1 MSTVTTNAD
10 EPVLVYLPD
19 SAPGPEPAT
28 LAPSPASL
36 AGLRIAVLDNGKP
49 NADVVMTAAAEA
61 LAARTGATVSLVTP
75 KGPLGLSAN
84 AAIPMADD
92 RFELVCAEADIV
104 ITGAA
109 DCGSCTAY
117 SVFDAITLEK
127 AGKPTVVATT
137 TNFRTVAETL
147 SKSFGAPDTRLL
159 VLPHPIG
166 GTDPDTL
173 GRWAEAATD
182 RLIALFTDPA

>member
-1 MSTVTTNAD
+1 MTVS
-10 EPVLVYLPD
+10 VYLPD
-19 SAPGPEPAT
+19 SIPGPEPAH
-28 LAPSPASL
+28 LAPSPSSL

-61 LAARTGATVSLVTP
+61 LARRTGATVSLVTK

-84 AAIPMADD
+84 AAIPVADD
-92 RFELVCAEADIV
+92 RFELVVAEADVV

-117 SVFDAITLEK
+117 SVSDAIQLEK

-137 TNFRTVAETL
+137 TQFEKVASTL
-147 SKSFGAPDTRLL
+147 SRSFGAPDTRLL

-166 GTDPDTL
+166 GTDSATL
-173 GRWAEAATD
+173 GAWAEAATD
-182 RLIALFTDPA
+182 RLISLLTDPA

>member
-1 MSTVTTNAD
+1 MTVHD
-10 EPVLVYLPD
+10 LP
-19 SAPGPEPAT
+19 ARLRPRARAGHAWRRR
-28 LAPSPASL
+28 PSSL

-61 LAARTGATVSLVTP
+61 LAARTGATVAARHEE
-75 KGPLGLSAN
+75 GPPRAVGQRRH
-84 AAIPMADD
+84 PVADD

-117 SVFDAITLEK
+117 SVFDAIALEK
-127 AGKPTVVATT
+127 AGKPTVVVTT
-137 TNFRTVAETL
+137 TKFRTVAETL
-147 SKSFGAPDTRLL
+147 SRSFGAPR
-159 VLPHPIG
+159 HPAARAAP
-166 GTDPDTL
+166 PDRRHRRRHA